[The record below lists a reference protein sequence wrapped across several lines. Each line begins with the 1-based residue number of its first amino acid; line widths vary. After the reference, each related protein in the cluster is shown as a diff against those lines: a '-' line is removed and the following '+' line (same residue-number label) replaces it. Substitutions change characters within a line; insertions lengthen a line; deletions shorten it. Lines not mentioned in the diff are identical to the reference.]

1 MDTTNRLVVQTSG
14 TADRQSSDAA
24 SRRQQTDVSVDV
36 TATLRTATAA
46 ARQNRTAVLAAWC
59 SG

>member
-1 MDTTNRLVVQTSG
+1 MDTTDRLVVQTSG

-36 TATLRTATAA
+36 TATLRIATAA